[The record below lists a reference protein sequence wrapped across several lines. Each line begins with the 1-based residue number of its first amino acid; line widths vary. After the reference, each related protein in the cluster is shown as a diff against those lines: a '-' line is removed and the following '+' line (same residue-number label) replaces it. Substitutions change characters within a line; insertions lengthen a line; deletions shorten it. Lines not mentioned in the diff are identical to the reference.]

1 MLYSIKELKGTE
13 IKYQQWLFKKNL
25 GFDGT
30 IDEYKRRLVG
40 KGYTQKEDEDFF
52 YTYSP
57 VARLTTIQELPSLTA
72 SHGLI
77 IH

>member
-40 KGYTQKEDEDFF
+40 KGYTQKEDEDLFILIHLL
-52 YTYSP
+52 P
-57 VARLTTIQELPSLTA
+57 V
-72 SHGLI
+72 
-77 IH
+77 